1 MAGQGLMNH
10 RYLIKK
16 NFKQKLKHS
25 NLNAEK
31 MTNAYYKH
39 SKKEIKS
46 LGDYHDLYSQSNTL
60 LLFENFRKKW
70 IEIFELH
77 PANFLS
83 APGLTLKIFLKK
95 DQIRIRIVN

>member
-46 LGDYHDLYSQSNTL
+46 LVIIMICTVKATRYYY
-60 LLFENFRKKW
+60 
-70 IEIFELH
+70 
-77 PANFLS
+77 
-83 APGLTLKIFLKK
+83 LKISAKSGLKYVSFTQLTFYQRQ
-95 DQIRIRIVN
+95 D

>member
-46 LGDYHDLYSQSNTL
+46 LGDYHDLCSQSNTL

-70 IEIFELH
+70 IEICELH